1 MSKTV
6 TISLTEK
13 QFRLLKLCVMLGGLV
28 KDSIEDKSRA
38 EAIEEMELFQL
49 LDKSAYEAK
58 LEGSSF
64 EEGFY
69 SHGADIEEE
78 MLSILGSYDEYIE
91 SGDKAKEI
99 EAIRKQIESMR

>member
-1 MSKTV
+1 MKMSKTV

-58 LEGSSF
+58 INCNIFG
-64 EEGFY
+64 
-69 SHGADIEEE
+69 
-78 MLSILGSYDEYIE
+78 
-91 SGDKAKEI
+91 
-99 EAIRKQIESMR
+99 